1 MWRKENLHRL
11 LEGMETGASMME
23 KSMKLPQKMKNGIV
37 LGSCNPTSQYVSK
50 GNEISISKI

>member
-23 KSMKLPQKMKNGIV
+23 ESMKVPQKIQNGTV
-37 LGSCNPTSQYVSK
+37 VGSCNPTSWYVSK
-50 GNEISISKI
+50 GN